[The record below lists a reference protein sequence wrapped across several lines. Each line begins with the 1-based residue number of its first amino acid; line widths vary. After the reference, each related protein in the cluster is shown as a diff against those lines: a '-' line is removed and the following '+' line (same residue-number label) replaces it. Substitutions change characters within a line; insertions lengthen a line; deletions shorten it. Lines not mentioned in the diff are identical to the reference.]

1 MNFLARNVVA
11 RFSSQYATVIEDFCK
26 LVYKKVF
33 SGKMTKLNLSQLKSL
48 FQVTYILINDGTTL
62 NGLEIYAD
70 GLGKVEK
77 VRTEVAVQRSFKK
90 RCSEN
95 MQQIYRRTRMPKWYL
110 TFNVVLM
117 WLWDCYWRHDIYG

>member
-1 MNFLARNVVA
+1 
-11 RFSSQYATVIEDFCK
+11 
-26 LVYKKVF
+26 
-33 SGKMTKLNLSQLKSL
+33 MTELNLSQLKNL

-95 MQQIYRRTRMPKWYL
+95 MQQIYRRTRMPMYD
-110 TFNVVLM
+110 FNKVATSSAKSHFRMGVL
-117 WLWDCYWRHDIYG
+117 L